1 MSKPVP
7 HPVSPLRRLAPLPGW
22 VKLDRKSIVLLI
34 LLALAYLPLLTRLAK
49 WLWDRDHYSFFPLGL
64 VAATGLL
71 MKAMA
76 KPGDSAGA
84 YWLRSALIRTA
95 LLLLLAAT
103 LIASPWLCG
112 VSAMFMLM
120 GIIYCVGGPENAK
133 KALPAW
139 LVLWMMVPLPL
150 RIDHNLILSL
160 QHTATRFSSG
170 LLDLLGYRHVVD
182 GVVLRLPTRIYQV
195 EEACSGIQSLFSAMF
210 CTGVYLVLNR
220 AGMLRSLIVLAGA
233 FFWVL
238 AANISRIAAVVALKE
253 SFGLPVDEGFYHA
266 SLGVVFFLLTLVAT
280 FSTERLLNFVW
291 PALELPYWLYEEAPA
306 NAAPKKWKQKPFSEF
321 FAPGEWTIL
330 NILFGVI
337 AVTQCISVAVNGSM
351 AAASTDDIAF
361 LAEKEATG
369 LPDVIDGWTQ
379 VDYRYIQRDSGD
391 INGEISRLWVL
402 EKDGTRVEASV
413 DGPYI
418 HGWHYLS
425 DCYRGQGWKDGATA
439 YKSYIE
445 LGEKR
450 GGTYL
455 AFDLQK
461 APEEYGVVVTG
472 LFDSEF
478 RAFMAP
484 RVASMQRHY
493 GRLNDLKENVAA
505 LFGQGDPTVAR
516 SDSLSFQIQV
526 FHHRG
531 SPLTDEDREKCE
543 DLFHTLRRFITQT
556 KDTESP
562 AGADPSVDNTTPD
575 DLLTGETDNG

>member
-7 HPVSPLRRLAPLPGW
+7 HLVSPLRKLAPLPGW
-22 VKLDRKSIVLLI
+22 VHLDRKGAILLI
-34 LLALAYLPLLTRLAK
+34 VLALAYLPLLSRLAK

-71 MKAMA
+71 IKAMA
-76 KPGDSAGA
+76 KPGDTAGA
-84 YWLRSALIRTA
+84 YWLRSALTRTA
-95 LLLLLAAT
+95 FLLLLAAT
-103 LIASPWLCG
+103 LIASPWLSG
-112 VSAMFMLM
+112 VSAMFLLM
-120 GIIYCVGGPENAK
+120 GLIYCVGGPENAK
-133 KALPAW
+133 KAIPAW
-139 LVLWMMVPLPL
+139 LVLWIMVPLPL

-170 LLDLLGYRHVVD
+170 ILDLLGYRHVVD
-182 GVVLRLPTRIYQV
+182 GVVLRLPARIYQV

-220 AGMLRSLIVLAGA
+220 AGMLRSLIVLGSA
-233 FFWVL
+233 FLWVL
-238 AANISRIAAVVALKE
+238 AANIGRIAAVVALKE

-266 SLGVVFFLLTLVAT
+266 ALGVVFFILTLITT

-291 PALELPYWLYEEAPA
+291 PALELPYWLYQETPS
-306 NAAPKKWKQKPFSEF
+306 NAAPKKWKQKSLSDF
-321 FAPGEWTIL
+321 FAPREWTVL

-351 AAASTDDIAF
+351 AAASTGDIAF
-361 LAEKEATG
+361 LAEQEATG
-369 LPDVIDGWTQ
+369 LPCLIDGWTQ
-379 VDYRYIQRDSGD
+379 VDYRYIQRDSDD

-402 EKDGTRVEASV
+402 EKDGMRVEASV

-425 DCYRGQGWKDGATA
+425 DCYRGQGWKDGPTN
-439 YKSYIE
+439 YKSYTDI
-445 LGEKR
+445 GEKR
-450 GGTYL
+450 GGNYL
-455 AFDLQK
+455 TFDLQK
-461 APEEYGVVVTG
+461 PPEEYGVVVTG

-478 RAFMAP
+478 RGFLAP

-531 SPLTDEDREKCE
+531 SPLSDEDRENCE
-543 DLFHTLRRFITQT
+543 DLFHTLRKYITQT
-556 KDTESP
+556 ENSRSTAS
-562 AGADPSVDNTTPD
+562 AGPSVETTTQD
-575 DLLTGETDNG
+575 GLVTGETENG